1 MIKKIILLLFIII
14 VIAFFINKKPEHI
27 DYGIENA
34 SYFGNEASGDLN
46 GDGKDDKVFLIVQK
60 SEGSGTFYYA
70 IASIQTDKGY
80 KNTNPFFIGDRI
92 APQSTSI
99 VSREIYINYAERKQG
114 EPMTTPPS
122 QGATLLLKVTP
133 EGVLEGLMR

>member
-1 MIKKIILLLFIII
+1 MIKKIILLLVVILGI
-14 VIAFFINKKPEHI
+14 VLLIRKNSAV

-34 SYFGNEASGDLN
+34 TYFGNEAVGDLD

-70 IASIQTDKGY
+70 VAAIQTDKGY
-80 KNTNPFFIGDRI
+80 KNTNPFLIGDRI
-92 APQSTSI
+92 APQSSMIT
-99 VSREIYINYAERKQG
+99 SREIHINYAERRAG

-122 QGATLLLKVTP
+122 QGAVLLLKVTP
-133 EGVLEGLMR
+133 EGVLEGLMK